1 MGIRKMEK
9 DPYKRLEENVN
20 REVEN
25 APLVKNTKLVVKQ
38 LIMSLAILANEEKT
52 DFDKTAST
60 IIGIGKNLHESCM
73 VHLREALTSL
83 TRLIKTE
90 YLGESWIDGVDFFE

>member
-1 MGIRKMEK
+1 MEK
-9 DPYKRLEENVN
+9 DPYKKLEDDVN

-38 LIMSLAILANEEKT
+38 LIMALAVLAHEKNS
-52 DFDKTAST
+52 DFEKTAST
-60 IIGIGKNLHESCM
+60 IIEIGENMHERCM

-83 TRLIKTE
+83 TRMIKTD
-90 YLGESWIDGVDFFE
+90 YLGESWIDGIDLFE

>member
-1 MGIRKMEK
+1 MEK
-9 DPYKRLEENVN
+9 DPYRMLEEDVN

-38 LIMSLAILANEEKT
+38 LIMSLAVLAHEQNN
-52 DFDKTAST
+52 DFEKTAST
-60 IIGIGKNLHESCM
+60 IIDIGETLHEKCM

-83 TRLIKTE
+83 TRMIKTD
-90 YLGESWIDGVDFFE
+90 YLGESWIDGLDLFE

>member
-1 MGIRKMEK
+1 MEK
-9 DPYKRLEENVN
+9 DPYQILEEDVN

-38 LIMSLAILANEEKT
+38 LIMALAILASEEKN
-52 DFDKTAST
+52 DFEKTAST
-60 IIGIGKNLHESCM
+60 IIRIGEQLHGNCM

-83 TRLIKTE
+83 TRLIKTD
-90 YLGESWIDGVDFFE
+90 YLGESWIDGVDLLE

>member
-1 MGIRKMEK
+1 MEK
-9 DPYKRLEENVN
+9 DTYKKLEEDVN

-38 LIMSLAILANEEKT
+38 LIMSLAVLANEQNSDFEKT
-52 DFDKTAST
+52 AQT
-60 IIGIGKNLHESCM
+60 IIDIGEELHEKCM

-83 TRLIKTE
+83 TRMIKTD
-90 YLGESWIDGVDFFE
+90 YLGEAWIDGLDLFE